1 MAENSAN
8 LNIFE
13 GAPDSFREALPLFS
27 EVAGAALPV
36 QPEAAGPA
44 RLYTLS
50 AVSEGGQPAL
60 PAFTSEDLIDPPF
73 INKSLAETAALFF
86 HAPGHDIFI
95 FNPSHPLSRFSTAP
109 LKASRRDISLLAGF
123 IRTAGKNLQEDPARL
138 AAGEFALG
146 NLHAAHYL
154 CALAAARNP
163 ASRARFRLG
172 AVLVELG
179 LLQEAYDS
187 LKNDTDPE
195 ALLCLAVI
203 HRKTGNT
210 ALARK
215 ALSSLG
221 QGTQIEERRVL
232 EAAWLDLEEGKEED
246 AEKTFKRLSSSAFD
260 KVEALSGL
268 GAAMAKT
275 AFRTKDR
282 GRLAAAAASLRS
294 ALSTPSPASAH
305 IFFQLGNLYF
315 RSGDAA
321 QAEACYRR
329 SAALAP
335 AVQALANLALTLIKI
350 GRQEEAAAVTAQVAL
365 TDIASARRLAAE
377 FPKDSL
383 AALFPPLAQ
392 ELRGAAQP
400 APAAPAAPAPMEA
413 PRPAPEAP
421 LTPRTEKKSVPGAER
436 ERPDKSGEA
445 TQASGGAAQAPR
457 PAAGLD
463 GESGENAADRNKLEN
478 AGGNFKF
485 INPSAK
491 PQPAPAMEA
500 SPLSAAKPQAASVS
514 GRKPGAA
521 APPPAPRIQFETVR
535 DVMASASQPTEAE
548 SRKDDFISRAFTL
561 ASALEDELGR
571 KIYFNL
577 DGLSEAERKLRLKFI
592 KTGSN
597 PHGNLETVRDCSAFL
612 CYCLQ
617 ERHKGRLLKL
627 TDFDPW
633 GWPMIFEL
641 PGLKL
646 TTYPV
651 QRAWRLLWEEA
662 VPEPGWLTKYSNWI
676 ADKLKETAPPVCG
689 AAAARA
695 KTRSHPER
703 LVDAQTEHR
712 RMLVLITSL
721 SETAH
726 IEISRTG
733 LARLETAIKS
743 NFRPDIPP
751 TADGWKLLR
760 CYGHLLAA
768 ILAKDFK
775 AVWYNVDG
783 DDGGWSM
790 QLPWKTF
797 VFPLGKIYKTA
808 SLREDLGAYYET
820 LLGEKLRFQSG
831 PKSG

>member
-1 MAENSAN
+1 MSVAENSAN

-13 GAPDSFREALPLFS
+13 GAPASFRDALPLFS
-27 EVAGAALPV
+27 GVAGTALPV
-36 QPEAAGPA
+36 RQEAAGPA
-44 RLYTLS
+44 QLYTLAS
-50 AVSEGGQPAL
+50 VSEGGQPAL
-60 PAFTSEDLIDPPF
+60 PAFTSEELLIPPL
-73 INKSLAETAALFF
+73 ISKSLAETAALFF
-86 HAPGHDIFI
+86 HAPAHEIFI
-95 FNPSHPLSRFSTAP
+95 FNPCHPQSRSNTVP

-123 IRTAGKNLQEDPARL
+123 LKTAGKNIQADPARL

-154 CALAAARNP
+154 YAAAAARNP
-163 ASRARFRLG
+163 ASRARFQLG

-187 LKNDTDPE
+187 LKDDTDPE

-215 ALSSLG
+215 TLSALG

-232 EAAWLDLEEGKEED
+232 EAAWLDLEEGKEEE
-246 AEKTFKRLSSSAFD
+246 AEKVFKRLSSSAFD
-260 KVEALSGL
+260 KAEALSGL

-294 ALSTPSPASAH
+294 ALSTPSPASVH

-335 AVQALANLALTLIKI
+335 AVQALANLALTLIKT
-350 GRQEEAAAVTAQVAL
+350 GKQSEAAAVTAQVAL

-383 AALFPPLAQ
+383 AGLFQPQAQAPSVMSQPAPAAL
-392 ELRGAAQP
+392 AAPSPAPGVTPQP
-400 APAAPAAPAPMEA
+400 APAAP
-413 PRPAPEAP
+413 
-421 LTPRTEKKSVPGAER
+421 LTPE
-436 ERPDKSGEA
+436 
-445 TQASGGAAQAPR
+445 
-457 PAAGLD
+457 PAAEHG
-463 GESGENAADRNKLEN
+463 SGAGKSDTGPDKLEN

-485 INPSAK
+485 INPSAT
-491 PQPAPAMEA
+491 PPPAPAGEA

-521 APPPAPRIQFETVR
+521 GPAPAPRIQFETVR

-577 DGLSEAERKLRLKFI
+577 DGLSEVERRLRIKFI
-592 KTGSN
+592 KAGSS
-597 PHGNLETVRDCSAFL
+597 PQGNLETVRDCAAFL
-612 CYCLQ
+612 CYFLQ

-627 TDFDPW
+627 TEFDPW
-633 GWPMIFEL
+633 GWPMVFEQ
-641 PGLKL
+641 PGLKV

-651 QRAWRLLWEEA
+651 QRAWRLLWEET
-662 VPEPGWLTKYSNWI
+662 VPEPGWLTKYSNWV
-676 ADKLKETAPPVCG
+676 ADKLKATSPPVCG

-695 KTRSHPER
+695 KARSHPER
-703 LVDAQTEHR
+703 LIDAQTEHR

-733 LARLETAIKS
+733 LARLESAVKS

-751 TADGWKLLR
+751 SADGWKLLR

-808 SLREDLGAYYET
+808 SLRDDLGAYYET
-820 LLGEKLRFQSG
+820 LLGEKLRYQSG
-831 PKSG
+831 PKAG